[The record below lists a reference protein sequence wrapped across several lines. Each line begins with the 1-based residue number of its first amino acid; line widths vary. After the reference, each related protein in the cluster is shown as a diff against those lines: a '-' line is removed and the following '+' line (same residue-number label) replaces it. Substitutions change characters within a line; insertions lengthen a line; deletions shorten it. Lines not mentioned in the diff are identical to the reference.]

1 MQYQPGS
8 SRMNAEEH
16 GVNLWRAGD
25 VVPAGTYL
33 RVDDDSFRV
42 VILEQEDR
50 LPASYDGH
58 VALYC
63 RASSSGPITTRPG
76 DRNASPRSQPAQ

>member
-1 MQYQPGS
+1 
-8 SRMNAEEH
+8 MNAEEH
-16 GVNLWRAGD
+16 GVFIWQAGD

-33 RVDDDSFRV
+33 RVDDNSFRV
-42 VILEQEDR
+42 VVLEQEAR

-63 RASSSGPITTRPG
+63 RSPAVSVVNTVSKRSYPATRSEQ
-76 DRNASPRSQPAQ
+76 DTNS